1 MRQEAYKSIYGTAKW
16 HNDFDLAK
24 ASSKMPPFKQMMT
37 YVHSES
43 QTIMGD
49 KSKIVRVG
57 NHSLPFIPKVYLE
70 VSSNFVYQWQT
81 THCTCQCLGFVVLAT
96 LLVT

>member
-57 NHSLPFIPKVYLE
+57 NHSLSFIPKVYLE
-70 VSSNFVYQWQT
+70 VSNNFVNFLFY
-81 THCTCQCLGFVVLAT
+81 FM
-96 LLVT
+96 LVYV